1 MTSSSQLDSVLARED
16 VVLSEVLDEEDVL
29 QECKVN
35 NRRLLEFLT
44 QPQNMRE
51 LVSYITQEPPEDL
64 DERWRFKYPNISCEI
79 LTADVP
85 HINDALGDDQ
95 SLLNQLYS
103 FLQTGSGF
111 TLNPLLASFFSRV
124 MGLLISRKTEQ
135 WLIDER
141 IIQRLIDMI
150 HPSKDEE
157 QHCNGSSSLYDIIRL
172 NRDQLIHI
180 QLSPEHDQLLSI
192 LEKQET
198 IEQLLSNMFD
208 DERKES
214 VIVNG
219 IQVLLTLLEPRRPR
233 PELGGIGGFFNID
246 GQLEICHP
254 TFEPS
259 SQQSTLGTLL
269 AIKQRF
275 RDFQQLLVDPPKKEP
290 MKMTFGVLDP
300 PLGNTRLQV
309 VKLLNYILQASN
321 RDVLQE
327 LLSYRLL
334 ETTLD
339 LFFQYTNNNFLH
351 TQVEQCVGLILS
363 SPWPVEEPGDD
374 NSTSNTDNQLVRHL
388 LEKCGLIQRI
398 LTAWEENDKEQ
409 MTGGRRRG
417 YMGHLTRIAN
427 HIVQSCEKG
436 PNQSVTLEILK
447 ALLEDEKERWEKF
460 TMGSLSE
467 TNKRNTIDLESTHN
481 LHSSSDDEE
490 NELKEF
496 SFPQEAVLQQAFA
509 DYQMQQM
516 TSTFID
522 HFGFNDEEFGEQ
534 EDSVNAPFDKA
545 ANINFSLNMENES
558 PNSNLFDLCCKERI
572 QQFNDEEG
580 DNSDEE
586 DVWQEKELR
595 FSSGTVPSSYS
606 AHVPHVQM
614 ESTAVASKE
623 NECKHGSQDASSTLD
638 PPAAS
643 LSAQAAKYAVPT
655 TTPNSSS
662 LDSADSSSSST
673 EPSVTDADKSSSCQ
687 KAPQD
692 LSSQHSV
699 TSKTGCSSETVN
711 SKVTPGQGEESQPDC
726 TLPNGDMQ
734 EPPSSESTAT
744 SDSCAGTQ
752 TIQNQ
757 HSNGITGRATNPEH
771 KTEQH
776 RPTLDIRRNIVSY
789 VLNDWDRFKV
799 WTDDG
804 TGDNCTTQEHYK
816 TEMLKPFTYESACKW
831 HTGSEV
837 QPDGSCRP
845 PSPCF
850 RPYRHIVGQRAT
862 GVAFFSLAHI
872 LYSLSFLSTRS
883 RRPSWLLLPC
893 LVLWIFT
900 GCTYMY
906 ILPHLQVRPDAQ
918 LMVPAVG
925 FYCILI
931 TIMTSFAFRTT
942 RPPTIAGSLFFMA
955 SDFILAHQLFV
966 APAPWGRM
974 MIMITYYLAQLL
986 IAVGGALERQD
997 YDLYAGER
1005 SKRKKK

>member
-1 MTSSSQLDSVLARED
+1 MFWKFEMTSSSQLDSVLARED

-44 QPQNMRE
+44 QPQNMGE

-135 WLIDER
+135 IISFLRKREDFVDLLLQHIGTSAIMDLLLRLLTCVEQPSLRQEVLNWLIDER

-208 DERKES
+208 GERKES

-427 HIVQSCEKG
+427 HIVQSCDKG

-460 TMGSLSE
+460 IMGSLSE

-534 EDSVNAPFDKA
+534 EDSVNAHLRQVQSAPFDKA

-595 FSSGTVPSSYS
+595 FSSGTVPSSYRNSESTGSRDSDEEDGEEEVENEKVPQQLNTEESDVENTKEETGWVADFSSLSVAPNQTAVDLGSSVWEGSAQPGTGDSEGWAVFSSNSPKNS
-606 AHVPHVQM
+606 AHVPPVQM

-623 NECKHGSQDASSTLD
+623 NECKHGSQGASSTLD

-662 LDSADSSSSST
+662 MDSADSSSST
-673 EPSVTDADKSSSCQ
+673 EPTVTDAENSSSCQ
-687 KAPQD
+687 KPPQD

-734 EPPSSESTAT
+734 EPSSSESTAT
-744 SDSCAGTQ
+744 SDPCAGTQ

-776 RPTLDIRRNIVSY
+776 R
-789 VLNDWDRFKV
+789 
-799 WTDDG
+799 
-804 TGDNCTTQEHYK
+804 
-816 TEMLKPFTYESACKW
+816 
-831 HTGSEV
+831 
-837 QPDGSCRP
+837 
-845 PSPCF
+845 
-850 RPYRHIVGQRAT
+850 
-862 GVAFFSLAHI
+862 
-872 LYSLSFLSTRS
+872 
-883 RRPSWLLLPC
+883 
-893 LVLWIFT
+893 
-900 GCTYMY
+900 
-906 ILPHLQVRPDAQ
+906 
-918 LMVPAVG
+918 
-925 FYCILI
+925 
-931 TIMTSFAFRTT
+931 
-942 RPPTIAGSLFFMA
+942 
-955 SDFILAHQLFV
+955 
-966 APAPWGRM
+966 
-974 MIMITYYLAQLL
+974 
-986 IAVGGALERQD
+986 
-997 YDLYAGER
+997 
-1005 SKRKKK
+1005 